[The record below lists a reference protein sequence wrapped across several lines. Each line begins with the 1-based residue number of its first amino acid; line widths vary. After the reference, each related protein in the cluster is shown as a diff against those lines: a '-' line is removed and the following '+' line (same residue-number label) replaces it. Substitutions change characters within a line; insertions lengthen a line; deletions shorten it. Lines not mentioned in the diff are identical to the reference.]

1 MVYVNSILIVA
12 MVILL
17 LVAIVQLLLDGKKIK
32 EHAGTLIG
40 LIIWLMVVVA
50 IGFQELPWLRVL
62 VDPKV

>member
-17 LVAIVQLLLDGKKIK
+17 LVAIIQLLMDSKKLK
-32 EHAGTLIG
+32 EHTGTLIG

>member
-1 MVYVNSILIVA
+1 MVYVNSVLIVA
-12 MVILL
+12 MVVLL
-17 LVAIVQLLLDGKKIK
+17 LVAIFQLLIGGKGVK

-62 VDPKV
+62 VEPKS